1 MKLGTFSDTDLAAD
15 LASLDLAVLQHGV
28 ILNDARA
35 EAEQALADF
44 VNVSNHGQHAQAVMT
59 KSGTQALALA
69 LKAVGVR
76 PGDLVATSPWTFIA
90 TCSAITSIGA
100 EPVFVDV
107 DPKRWT
113 MDPAKLKHALDVVY
127 GHNVKAIV
135 PVDLFGVPADL
146 AAIAEVADCTPVV
159 VDACQ
164 SLGATVDGVRVGAL
178 PGATATV
185 VSLYPTKP
193 VGGHGEG
200 GAVLTANEKLAAT
213 VRQLADHGAVDVNGH
228 KDCVTPGENGRP
240 DALSAALFTAKLTH
254 AEVNLAKRRQLL
266 AVYTECLAGKAV
278 LQQVPSGVEPAVHMV
293 QAVVVNRKLTA
304 ALRQRLAVNDLYT
317 RTVTDNQLYAA
328 SKCPTASALA
338 RTTIG
343 LPAYPDMDADEL
355 RTVLHEAVS
364 KSEQG

>member
-1 MKLGTFSDTDLAAD
+1 MKLGTFNDTDLAAD
-15 LASLDLAVLQHGV
+15 FASLDLAALQHGV

-44 VNVSNHGQHAQAVMT
+44 VNAGNPGQQVQAVMT
-59 KSGTQALALA
+59 KSGTQALTLA

-100 EPVFVDV
+100 EPVFVDI

-164 SLGATVDGVRVGAL
+164 SLGAMVNGVHVGAL

-200 GAVLTANEKLAAT
+200 GAVLTANEKLAVT
-213 VRQLADHGAVDVNGH
+213 VRQLADHGAVVDNNGV
-228 KDCVTPGENGRP
+228 KQCATPGVNGRP
-240 DALSAALFTAKLTH
+240 DALLAALFVAKLKR
-254 AEVNLAKRRQLL
+254 AKANLAKRRQLL
-266 AVYTECLAGKAV
+266 MVYNEMLAGKAM
-278 LQQVPSGVEPAVHMV
+278 LQQVPADVEPAVHVV
-293 QAVVVNRKLTA
+293 QTVVADRRLGD
-304 ALRQRLAVNDLYT
+304 ALRQRLAVNTLYT
-317 RTVTDNQLYAA
+317 RTVTDNPFYAKHKCSVA
-328 SKCPTASALA
+328 STLA
-338 RTTIG
+338 RTSIG
-343 LPAYPDMDADEL
+343 LPAYPDIEAETL
-355 RTVLHEAVS
+355 RQTLQEIVNG
-364 KSEQG
+364 QG